1 MEKFDFSVT
10 KSSSFRDIVQMV
22 SMRGYFDLMLY
33 NDILDTEIPEYYT
46 VGKVAENSTMVQ
58 IQ

>member
-10 KSSSFRDIVQMV
+10 KSSSFRDIVGTV
-22 SMRGYFDLMLY
+22 STRGYFDLMLY

-46 VGKVAENSTMVQ
+46 VGEVADDTAVSVN
-58 IQ
+58 

>member
-1 MEKFDFSVT
+1 MEQFDFSVT
-10 KSSSFRDIVQMV
+10 KSSSFRDIMGTV
-22 SMRGYFDLMLY
+22 STRGYFDLMLY

-46 VGKVAENSTMVQ
+46 VGEVAENSTMVQ